1 MLSPS
6 TGKLRPQTQQLPS
19 KGAQRICASGKLESD
34 SESRMAGSS
43 FTLHGV
49 RSQSG
54 PGAKTTRSRR
64 LTAAAAAASATQCV
78 GQGSRLR
85 LQKSGRLGQHDRG
98 GALPAA
104 VLRPG
109 LLTQYGLSREGS
121 AGRPADGGGGRGQ
134 ITTDSPVSVAVG
146 RAVEADGRQRGQPA
160 GRSVSTS
167 LLIFNPLVFAAA
179 RA

>member
-19 KGAQRICASGKLESD
+19 KGAQRIWASGKLESD
-34 SESRMAGSS
+34 SESWMAGSS

-85 LQKSGRLGQHDRG
+85 LQKSGRFGQHDRV

-104 VLRPG
+104 VLQPG

-121 AGRPADGGGGRGQ
+121 AGRPADGGGE

-160 GRSVSTS
+160 RRSVSTS
-167 LLIFNPLVFAAA
+167 LLIFNPVVFATA

>member
-19 KGAQRICASGKLESD
+19 KGAQRIWASGKLESD

-64 LTAAAAAASATQCV
+64 LTDAAAASATQCV

-85 LQKSGRLGQHDRG
+85 LQKSGRFGQHDRV

-104 VLRPG
+104 VLQPG

-167 LLIFNPLVFAAA
+167 LLIFNPAVFAAA